1 MIQRYSQG
9 TSARRIF
16 PILLIAE
23 GLCLSGMSVDL
34 TITSLTGSSLA
45 PAPWMA
51 TFPIACIF
59 IGTVIGTPAMGR
71 LVGRFGY
78 RQVFVFGALLAVLG
92 GISSATALRFHQ
104 FPLLCIGTFCVGIYQ
119 SGTNYYRYAAA
130 DSMPGKESKAI
141 NGILSAG
148 AIASI
153 IGPVLATFF
162 GTATNIEYEGSYFVV
177 SVLAACAV
185 IVLLALPKIQS
196 PTPAH
201 MRDKATA
208 STTPNYPA
216 LLTRPRFVL
225 GATISFVAS
234 FVMVLVMSGAPIVLE
249 STFSQNAQTRM
260 VAMQLH
266 MVGMYLPTLFAIF
279 IFHKKNSEMAQALT
293 GLIIGMLG
301 TVVALAASASYAVT
315 LDLLLIGISWSL
327 CYAAG
332 SALLTKSYTESERS
346 WARGVGELAPVLGQ
360 VLGSVLA
367 GVLLAAGWK
376 TVFVTVLAMIVCA
389 LIAMAGYRNK
399 IKS

>member
-1 MIQRYSQG
+1 M
-9 TSARRIF
+9 SARRIF

-34 TITSLTGSSLA
+34 TITSLAGSSLA

-162 GTATNIEYEGSYFVV
+162 GTATSIEY
-177 SVLAACAV
+177 
-185 IVLLALPKIQS
+185 LPKIQS
-196 PTPAH
+196 PTPSH
-201 MRDKATA
+201 MRDKAIA

-293 GLIIGMLG
+293 GLIVGMLG

-332 SALLTKSYTESERS
+332 SALLTKSYAESERS

>member
-1 MIQRYSQG
+1 MPIGHERGSDNHLTDRFVPRASTMDGNIPDSVHIHRYGDRHTGNG
-9 TSARRIF
+9 TLGGAIRLSASIRLRR
-16 PILLIAE
+16 PSSRLGWNILSHGFAIPP
-23 GLCLSGMSVDL
+23 V
-34 TITSLTGSSLA
+34 
-45 PAPWMA
+45 
-51 TFPIACIF
+51 PIALYRDVLCGHI
-59 IGTVIGTPAMGR
+59 P
-71 LVGRFGY
+71 VGDE
-78 RQVFVFGALLAVLG
+78 LLPVCR
-92 GISSATALRFHQ
+92 SRFHARQ
-104 FPLLCIGTFCVGIYQ
+104 
-119 SGTNYYRYAAA
+119 
-130 DSMPGKESKAI
+130 ESKAI

-162 GTATNIEYEGSYFVV
+162 GTATNIEYEGSYYVV

>member
-1 MIQRYSQG
+1 MPIGHERGSDNHLTDRFVPRASTMDGNIPDSVHIHRYGDRHTGNG
-9 TSARRIF
+9 TLGGAIRLSASIRLRR
-16 PILLIAE
+16 PSSRLGWNILSHGFAIPP
-23 GLCLSGMSVDL
+23 V
-34 TITSLTGSSLA
+34 
-45 PAPWMA
+45 
-51 TFPIACIF
+51 PIALYRDVLCGYI
-59 IGTVIGTPAMGR
+59 P
-71 LVGRFGY
+71 VGDE
-78 RQVFVFGALLAVLG
+78 LLPVCR
-92 GISSATALRFHQ
+92 SRFHARQ
-104 FPLLCIGTFCVGIYQ
+104 R
-119 SGTNYYRYAAA
+119 N
-130 DSMPGKESKAI
+130 KAI

-162 GTATNIEYEGSYFVV
+162 GTATNIEYEGSYYVV

>member
-78 RQVFVFGALLAVLG
+78 RQVFVFGALLAVLD

-104 FPLLCIGTFCVGIYQ
+104 FPLLCRTFCVGIYQ

-279 IFHKKNSEMAQALT
+279 IFHKKTAK
-293 GLIIGMLG
+293 
-301 TVVALAASASYAVT
+301 
-315 LDLLLIGISWSL
+315 W
-327 CYAAG
+327 
-332 SALLTKSYTESERS
+332 R
-346 WARGVGELAPVLGQ
+346 R
-360 VLGSVLA
+360 
-367 GVLLAAGWK
+367 
-376 TVFVTVLAMIVCA
+376 
-389 LIAMAGYRNK
+389 R
-399 IKS
+399 

>member
-1 MIQRYSQG
+1 M
-9 TSARRIF
+9 
-16 PILLIAE
+16 
-23 GLCLSGMSVDL
+23 
-34 TITSLTGSSLA
+34 
-45 PAPWMA
+45 
-51 TFPIACIF
+51 
-59 IGTVIGTPAMGR
+59 
-71 LVGRFGY
+71 
-78 RQVFVFGALLAVLG
+78 
-92 GISSATALRFHQ
+92 
-104 FPLLCIGTFCVGIYQ
+104 
-119 SGTNYYRYAAA
+119 
-130 DSMPGKESKAI
+130 
-141 NGILSAG
+141 
-148 AIASI
+148 
-153 IGPVLATFF
+153 
-162 GTATNIEYEGSYFVV
+162 
-177 SVLAACAV
+177 
-185 IVLLALPKIQS
+185 
-196 PTPAH
+196 
-201 MRDKATA
+201 
-208 STTPNYPA
+208 
-216 LLTRPRFVL
+216 L

-266 MVGMYLPTLFAIF
+266 MVGMYLPPLFAIF

>member
-153 IGPVLATFF
+153 IGP
-162 GTATNIEYEGSYFVV
+162 
-177 SVLAACAV
+177 VLAACAV

>member
-1 MIQRYSQG
+1 M
-9 TSARRIF
+9 
-16 PILLIAE
+16 PIGHE
-23 GLCLSGMSVDL
+23 RGSDNH
-34 TITSLTGSSLA
+34 LTGRFIPRASTMDGNIPDSVHIHRYGDRHTGNGTLGGA
-45 PAPWMA
+45 IRLSASIRLRRPSGRLGWNILSHGFAIPPV
-51 TFPIACIF
+51 PIA
-59 IGTVIGTPAMGR
+59 
-71 LVGRFGY
+71 LY
-78 RQVFVFGALLAVLG
+78 R
-92 GISSATALRFHQ
+92 
-104 FPLLCIGTFCVGIYQ
+104 TFCVGIYQ

-162 GTATNIEYEGSYFVV
+162 GTATSIEYEGSYYVV

-185 IVLLALPKIQS
+185 IVLLVLPKIQS
-196 PTPAH
+196 PTPSH
-201 MRDKATA
+201 MRDKAIA

-293 GLIIGMLG
+293 GLIVGMLG

-332 SALLTKSYTESERS
+332 SALLTKSYAESERS

>member
-1 MIQRYSQG
+1 M
-9 TSARRIF
+9 
-16 PILLIAE
+16 
-23 GLCLSGMSVDL
+23 
-34 TITSLTGSSLA
+34 
-45 PAPWMA
+45 
-51 TFPIACIF
+51 
-59 IGTVIGTPAMGR
+59 
-71 LVGRFGY
+71 
-78 RQVFVFGALLAVLG
+78 
-92 GISSATALRFHQ
+92 
-104 FPLLCIGTFCVGIYQ
+104 
-119 SGTNYYRYAAA
+119 
-130 DSMPGKESKAI
+130 
-141 NGILSAG
+141 
-148 AIASI
+148 
-153 IGPVLATFF
+153 
-162 GTATNIEYEGSYFVV
+162 
-177 SVLAACAV
+177 LAACAV

-301 TVVALAASASYAVT
+301 TVVALAASVSYAVT

>member
-1 MIQRYSQG
+1 
-9 TSARRIF
+9 
-16 PILLIAE
+16 
-23 GLCLSGMSVDL
+23 MSVDL
-34 TITSLTGSSLA
+34 TITSLAGSSLA

-162 GTATNIEYEGSYFVV
+162 GTATSIEYEGSYYVV

-185 IVLLALPKIQS
+185 IVLLVLPKIQS
-196 PTPAH
+196 PTPSH
-201 MRDKATA
+201 MRDKAIA

-279 IFHKKNSEMAQALT
+279 IFHKKTAK
-293 GLIIGMLG
+293 
-301 TVVALAASASYAVT
+301 
-315 LDLLLIGISWSL
+315 W
-327 CYAAG
+327 
-332 SALLTKSYTESERS
+332 R
-346 WARGVGELAPVLGQ
+346 R
-360 VLGSVLA
+360 
-367 GVLLAAGWK
+367 
-376 TVFVTVLAMIVCA
+376 
-389 LIAMAGYRNK
+389 R
-399 IKS
+399 